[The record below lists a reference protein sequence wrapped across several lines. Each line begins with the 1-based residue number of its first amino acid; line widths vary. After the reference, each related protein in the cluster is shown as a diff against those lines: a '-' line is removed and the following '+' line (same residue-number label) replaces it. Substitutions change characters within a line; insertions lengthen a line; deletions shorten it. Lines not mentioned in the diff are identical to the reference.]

1 MQVTDILELHKTL
14 FAFLISLFITSV
26 LMGCGELSEEQSK
39 QVDEALQ
46 DSLTSTTETWDV
58 DMDIIEEG
66 EKKVRVQGSYAAT
79 YTTSDLN
86 ETRIKGPVTIH
97 VYDSTGAIKTHV
109 FSDRAVYKSDDAI
122 FELYGDVRVD
132 TEDNRHLESEYLEWN
147 QDQNRIST
155 PEFVIITTPTDSLA
169 GTGYES
175 TTDLTD
181 YTIKEPK
188 GRVIV
193 D

>member
-1 MQVTDILELHKTL
+1 
-14 FAFLISLFITSV
+14 
-26 LMGCGELSEEQSK
+26 MGCGELSEEQSQ

-46 DSLTSTTETWDV
+46 DSLTSTTETWNV

-79 YTTSDLN
+79 YATSDLN
-86 ETRIKGPVTIH
+86 ETRIKGPITIH

-109 FSDRAVYKSDDAI
+109 FSDRAVYKSEEAI
-122 FELYGDVRVD
+122 FELYGDVRVNTD
-132 TEDNRHLESEYLEWN
+132 DNRHLESEYLEWN